1 MRSVSGL
8 RGIVGKDLT
17 DDVIRR
23 YAGAFGSFLRSRGGT
38 GLASRRR
45 RRAVAASVVMA
56 GLVPAIQ
63 VFT

>member
-23 YAGAFGSFLRSRGGT
+23 YAGAFGSFLRWGGGT
-38 GLASRRR
+38 SVALAR
-45 RRAVAASVVMA
+45 
-56 GLVPAIQ
+56 
-63 VFT
+63 